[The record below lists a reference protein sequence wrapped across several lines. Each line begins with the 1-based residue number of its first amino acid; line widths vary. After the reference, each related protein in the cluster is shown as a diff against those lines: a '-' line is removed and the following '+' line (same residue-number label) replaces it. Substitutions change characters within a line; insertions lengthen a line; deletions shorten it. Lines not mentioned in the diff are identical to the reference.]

1 MLKSFDVDVEA
12 WETMALDRPAWC
24 SKVNKGTV
32 LCKQNRI
39 VGAQRKR
46 ELHKSKVISLT
57 PAQETYSC
65 TSVQNVAEPS
75 SPILGR
81 SATAGNTAPNP
92 FPTLCSWS
100 SLIMTDEQR
109 NPDQLVFGNNY
120 YLERF

>member
-1 MLKSFDVDVEA
+1 
-12 WETMALDRPAWC
+12 MALDWPAWC

-32 LCKQNRI
+32 LYEQNRI

-81 SATAGNTAPNP
+81 SAIAGNTAPNP

-100 SLIMTDEQR
+100 SLTMTDEQR

-120 YLERF
+120 YVEWF